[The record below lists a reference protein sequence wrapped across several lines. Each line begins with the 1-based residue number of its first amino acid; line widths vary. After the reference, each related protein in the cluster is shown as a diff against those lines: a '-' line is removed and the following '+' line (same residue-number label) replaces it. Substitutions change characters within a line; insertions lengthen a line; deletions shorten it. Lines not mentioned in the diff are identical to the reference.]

1 MYTALIFS
9 ARNDLST
16 VGKHFVIGV
25 WHFQCTKASRVSHFK
40 FTAVCFAFMFMSV

>member
-1 MYTALIFS
+1 MSATWYIHINMYTALIFS

-25 WHFQCTKASRVSHFK
+25 
-40 FTAVCFAFMFMSV
+40 